1 MSSEHDRKPLAKRLL
16 RVVDLAGIPVV
27 SVILAV
33 ILSSVIIR
41 LAGFDPFLAF
51 KALFD
56 GAFGTPRQF
65 GETMMRSTPLIF
77 TGLSVA
83 YGFKAGLFNI
93 GAEGQLF
100 MGGLV
105 AAFLGVSVI
114 GDAWPALV
122 AVPLILIGA
131 MLIGAAWAFVPAI
144 LKAKV
149 GAHEV
154 ITTMMFTFIARYFV
168 DYLVNGPL
176 RAEGSVPQTAAISEP
191 AFLPRLHEILPFL
204 PESRWHAGFVVAILA
219 AAAVWFILKY
229 TALGYENRAV
239 GFNPWASETG
249 GISVAA
255 TTVKALCISG
265 ALAGLA
271 GASEVMGLYHKLFGQ
286 FSAGFGFT
294 GIAVALLAKN
304 NPIGVIPAAV
314 LFGAL
319 SAGAGSMQLNADVPQ
334 DVIFIIQG
342 LIILFVAAEGL
353 ARWVIGRGRRAVVAD
368 AE

>member
-1 MSSEHDRKPLAKRLL
+1 VTDPDTSLVGS
-16 RVVDLAGIPVV
+16 RVLKALDVVGIPLV
-27 SVILAV
+27 SVALAV
-33 ILSSVIIR
+33 IISSIIIWA
-41 LAGFDPFLAF
+41 AGFDPIAAFSALA
-51 KALFD
+51 D

-65 GETMMRSTPLIF
+65 GETMMRSTPLMF
-77 TGLSVA
+77 TGLAVA
-83 YGFKAGLFNI
+83 YGFRAGLFNI

-105 AAFLGVSVI
+105 AAYFGIVLGNAGVP
-114 GDAWPALV
+114 GLLL
-122 AVPLILIGA
+122 VPLLLVGA
-131 MLIGAAWAFVPAI
+131 MAVGAAWAFVPGI
-144 LKAKV
+144 LKARV

-154 ITTMMFTFIARYFV
+154 ITTMMFTFIARFFV
-168 DYLVNGPL
+168 DFLVNGPL
-176 RAEGSVPQTAAISEP
+176 QAEGAVPQTEALGEAAI
-191 AFLPRLHEILPFL
+191 LPRMQDVLSFF
-204 PESRWHAGFVVAILA
+204 PESRWHMGFWVAILA
-219 AAAVWFILKY
+219 AVVIWFVLKY
-229 TALGYENRAV
+229 TALGFENRAV

-249 GISVAA
+249 GVSVAV

-271 GASEVMGLYHKLFGQ
+271 GAAEVMGVYHKLFGQ

-304 NPIGVIPAAV
+304 HPIGVIPAAI

-319 SAGAGSMQLNADVPQ
+319 SSGAGSMQLNADVPQ

-353 ARWVIGRGRRAVVAD
+353 ARWLLRGGRREVVQD
-368 AE
+368 A